1 MRVLKSYGT
10 AAERQHGAIY
20 LGLCKAGCGPRLH
33 GHVRLQTE
41 SAQRCL
47 NCNSRSFRPQ
57 GCPTARPTRCRSTWA
72 TRPRRMPM
80 HLSSSMVLSSREAH
94 DEAGHGMA
102 VATSGHPMW
111 SAASARSRRCR
122 DRQIGAPPV
131 GGTLVV
137 CRASCHA
144 GRLCGCGCISLRQ
157 AGKTPSTAFVVHHLT
172 GGLIRSRDSTS
183 PEPCDGGKVML

>member
-1 MRVLKSYGT
+1 MRVLESHNT
-10 AAERQHGAIY
+10 AAERQHSAIY
-20 LGLCKAGCGPRLH
+20 LGLCSAGCGPRLH

-47 NCNSRSFRPQ
+47 NCNSRSSRPQ
-57 GCPTARPTRCRSTWA
+57 GSPTARPTRCRSTWA

-122 DRQIGAPPV
+122 DRQIASLPV
-131 GGTLVV
+131 GGTLAV
-137 CRASCHA
+137 CRVSCHA
-144 GRLCGCGCISLRQ
+144 GHRCGCGCLPPVRP
-157 AGKTPSTAFVVHHLT
+157 GKTPSTAFVVHHLK
-172 GGLIRSRDSTS
+172 GGLIMSRDSN
-183 PEPCDGGKVML
+183 G